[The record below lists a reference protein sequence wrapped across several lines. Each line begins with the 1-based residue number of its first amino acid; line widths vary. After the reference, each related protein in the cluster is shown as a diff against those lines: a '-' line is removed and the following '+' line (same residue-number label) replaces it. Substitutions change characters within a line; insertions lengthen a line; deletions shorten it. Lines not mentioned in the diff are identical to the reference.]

1 MEAHMVSQP
10 KSLGNPQ
17 EQKAKDID
25 RLVNEGGPEFVSAQ
39 ELARRKEVWNQSQKG
54 NNQLT
59 LDVELRV
66 IALLEHMAKG
76 ERVTLQVLVGSIL
89 NQYCQSVMAEHNNV
103 Q

>member
-1 MEAHMVSQP
+1 MEKQP
-10 KSLGNPQ
+10 KSPGIPQ

-25 RLVNEGGPEFVSAQ
+25 RLVNEGGPDFVSAQ
-39 ELARRKEVWNQSQKG
+39 ELARRKELWNQSKEG

-59 LDVELRV
+59 LDIELRA
-66 IALLEHMAKG
+66 IALLEHMAKS

-89 NQYCQSVMAEHNNV
+89 DQYCQSVMTEHNNV

>member
-1 MEAHMVSQP
+1 MESQREN
-10 KSLGNPQ
+10 LGNPQ

-25 RLVNEGGPEFVSAQ
+25 RLVNEGGPDFVSAQ
-39 ELARRKEVWNQSQKG
+39 ELARRKELWNQSKEG

-59 LDVELRV
+59 LDIELRA
-66 IALLEHMAKG
+66 IALLEHMAKS

-89 NQYCQSVMAEHNNV
+89 DQYCQSVMTEHNNV